1 MSNEFSNLLKPMSLE
16 ELERLDSELQ
26 GVSLEQLK
34 EMVKQSIKNLK
45 EKASSSAVSSTNPP
59 TSNKFSLP
67 LLQDSVAK
75 IGPPSE
81 DITRHR
87 HGR

>member
-1 MSNEFSNLLKPMSLE
+1 MLNEFSNMLKPMSLE

-45 EKASSSAVSSTNPP
+45 EKEKASSSAVSSTNLS
-59 TSNKFSLP
+59 TSDNYL
-67 LLQDSVAK
+67 LLQRESAK
-75 IGPPSE
+75 KASRNPPPPPK
-81 DITRHR
+81 RW
-87 HGR
+87 